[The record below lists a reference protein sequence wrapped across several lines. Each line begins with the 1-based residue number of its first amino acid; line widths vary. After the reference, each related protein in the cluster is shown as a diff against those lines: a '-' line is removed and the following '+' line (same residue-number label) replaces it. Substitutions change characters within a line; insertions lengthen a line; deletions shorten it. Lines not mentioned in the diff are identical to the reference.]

1 MAEYRVELRVKR
13 DTTARWNQC
22 KLFVPE
28 KGRIIV
34 YTDYK
39 KIVDEEGNETFI
51 PGIKIG
57 DGNAYLIDLPFV
69 GDDMRLQIEE
79 AVAKFEEHIA
89 NAKIHVSDQDR
100 EKWNKKLSLTV
111 KDEVLEFGFAE

>member
-1 MAEYRVELRVKR
+1 MAEYKVELRVKR

-34 YTDYK
+34 YTDHK
-39 KIVDEEGNETFI
+39 KILDGEGNEVNV

-69 GDDMRLQIEE
+69 DDDIRLQIEQ
-79 AVAKFEEHIA
+79 AVARFEEHIA
-89 NAKIHVSDQDR
+89 NQKVHVSDQDR
-100 EKWNKKLSLTV
+100 EKWNKKLSFTV
-111 KDEVLEFGFAE
+111 KDEVLEFELAE